1 MIRLFLTL
9 CSILPLKIN
18 HIFGALIGK
27 LLYIIGSEAK
37 KVSAQNIEI
46 CFPELTN
53 KDRKSL
59 VKKALI
65 HTGKNLTESGLIWNQ
80 SFSKNANY
88 VCDFN
93 GEYYLD
99 NSKKTILLVPHIG
112 CWELTGRVLANSRK
126 VTFMYKP
133 LKSQKQ
139 NDYLF
144 KRRNKGNLTM
154 ASADKSGVLTIHR
167 ALKNRELVGILPD
180 QDPGE
185 DGAIMVPFFKKDANT
200 MTLLAKIVL
209 KNDVQVLMFWA
220 KRLSNAKGYELNL
233 EPVDL
238 SVNGKS
244 LEEQVL
250 SMNLSIEALIR
261 RLPEQYMWGYKRF
274 KSTGSKNPHS
284 YV

>member
-1 MIRLFLTL
+1 MIRLFLSL

-37 KVSAQNIEI
+37 KVSTQNVEI
-46 CFPELTN
+46 CFPELSL
-53 KDRKSL
+53 KDQKSL
-59 VKKALI
+59 VKNSLI

-93 GEYYLD
+93 GENYLD
-99 NSKKTILLVPHIG
+99 NQKKTILLVPHIG
-112 CWELTGRVLANSRK
+112 CWELTGRVLANTRK

-133 LKSQKQ
+133 LRSQKQ

-154 ASADKSGVLTIHR
+154 ASADKSGILKVQR
-167 ALKNRELVGILPD
+167 ALKNNELIGMLPD

-185 DGAIMVPFFKKDANT
+185 EGGIMSPFFNKEANT
-200 MTLLAKIVL
+200 MTLLAKIAN
-209 KNDVQVLMFWA
+209 KNDLQVLMFWA
-220 KRLSNAKGYELNL
+220 KRLPKGMGYELNL
-233 EPVDL
+233 EPVEL
-238 SVNGKS
+238 NLNGDT
-244 LEEQVL
+244 LEDHVA
-250 SMNLSIEALIR
+250 SMNHCIEDLIR
-261 RLPEQYMWGYKRF
+261 KIPEQYMWSYKRF
-274 KSTGSKNPHS
+274 KSTHTYG
-284 YV
+284 

>member
-1 MIRLFLTL
+1 MIRLFLSL
-9 CSILPLKIN
+9 CSILPIKIN

-27 LLYIIGSEAK
+27 LLYIFDSEAK
-37 KVSAQNIEI
+37 KVSAQNIKI
-46 CFPELTN
+46 CFPELSD
-53 KDRKSL
+53 KDQESL
-59 VKKALI
+59 VRNALI

-93 GEYYLD
+93 GKHYLD

-133 LKSQKQ
+133 LRSQKQ

-154 ASADKSGVLTIHR
+154 ASADKSGILKIQR
-167 ALKNRELVGILPD
+167 ALKNSELVGMLPD
-180 QDPGE
+180 QDPGVE
-185 DGAIMVPFFKKDANT
+185 GGIMAPFFNTSANT
-200 MTLLAKIVL
+200 MTLLAKIAK
-209 KNDVQVLMFWA
+209 KNDLQVLIFWA
-220 KRLSNAKGYELNL
+220 KRLPRGEGYELNL

-238 SVNGKS
+238 NINGDT
-244 LEEQVL
+244 LEGQVT
-250 SMNLSIEALIR
+250 SMNQCVETLIR
-261 RLPEQYMWGYKRF
+261 KMPEQYMWSYKRF
-274 KSTGSKNPHS
+274 KSTHS
-284 YV
+284 YG